1 MNMTKDNNKRNAVQQ
16 KLLAE
21 LQSLS
26 EVKYKEFSEKLSP
39 GVAMLGVRNPIVRKL
54 AQKYLKHEDPAL
66 LLQPLPLDSAF
77 EERFCRAVFI
87 AKIPMDVEK
96 RLTLI
101 KEFLPFINGWAICD
115 CLCSLLKECKTHMDE
130 YYSFVKPL
138 FLHHNKPFDMR
149 FACVMALDYFAKD
162 EYLDEGFELIE
173 KVDTSEYYVHMGA
186 AWAIATFYCKC
197 NKDKVTKKL
206 ISLKTDNKT
215 YNKALQKIRESYLPT
230 EAEKEFIKTL
240 KRK

>member
-1 MNMTKDNNKRNAVQQ
+1 MTKDNNKRNAVQQ

-87 AKIPMDVEK
+87 AKIPMEVEK

-162 EYLDEGFELIE
+162 VYLD
-173 KVDTSEYYVHMGA
+173 
-186 AWAIATFYCKC
+186 
-197 NKDKVTKKL
+197 
-206 ISLKTDNKT
+206 
-215 YNKALQKIRESYLPT
+215 
-230 EAEKEFIKTL
+230 
-240 KRK
+240 

>member
-1 MNMTKDNNKRNAVQQ
+1 MSMTKDNNKRNAVQQ

-87 AKIPMDVEK
+87 AKIPMEVEK

-101 KEFLPFINGWAICD
+101 KE
-115 CLCSLLKECKTHMDE
+115 
-130 YYSFVKPL
+130 
-138 FLHHNKPFDMR
+138 
-149 FACVMALDYFAKD
+149 LD
-162 EYLDEGFELIE
+162 
-173 KVDTSEYYVHMGA
+173 
-186 AWAIATFYCKC
+186 
-197 NKDKVTKKL
+197 
-206 ISLKTDNKT
+206 
-215 YNKALQKIRESYLPT
+215 
-230 EAEKEFIKTL
+230 
-240 KRK
+240 RKSVV